1 MDGLVEVKG
10 IEPCLLFAQFI
21 EKWVFIMPCCIL
33 NFSRFFPSHPGIP
46 LTIFLVISRNIL
58 SSDLELVVSG
68 GRGFVLCWYFISNT
82 FNTFSYLVYCI
93 IFSWI
98 NIFPSTGQ
106 DIFSSLSFCIVSI
119 WGHFKFVSVTRG
131 IKLEVLK
138 EPFRCIQIIS
148 SRTRFFTSSFFTSLH
163 RVIIP

>member
-1 MDGLVEVKG
+1 MVVLPIFRLKTRFDSRSAVVCNPYNWPFIQGRVRNYIWMDEYMNMDGLVEVKG

-46 LTIFLVISRNIL
+46 LTIFLVIPRNIL

-93 IFSWI
+93 IF
-98 NIFPSTGQ
+98 FL
-106 DIFSSLSFCIVSI
+106 D
-119 WGHFKFVSVTRG
+119 
-131 IKLEVLK
+131 
-138 EPFRCIQIIS
+138 
-148 SRTRFFTSSFFTSLH
+148 
-163 RVIIP
+163 